1 MAIVTTDDV
10 NYKNIASAIRE
21 KNGTENTYKPAEMA
35 TAIRSIAQGVDTSD
49 ATATEKDIVS
59 PETAYV
65 NGQKV
70 TGSLVPSEINS
81 VVGSFAFGEDEDGN
95 LYLKLIN
102 TLSYGKRYL
111 VDKGQS
117 ITLKLP
123 LKNLG
128 DAVPSD
134 VMSGKIFTAANGVK
148 MVGTRTGEGG
158 VDTSDATVT
167 ENDIRKGK
175 IAYGADGSRIV
186 GTLREIAFG
195 SFSFSSKD
203 DVPTTYTIQTG
214 LDSIEYFILSKRSGT
229 NQPYPGLTGYA
240 YAPNGVNGGYYS
252 WGGESGLT
260 LNAISISDGN
270 VTFSNIV
277 DGSSCLLGS
286 YNWIALSTSG

>member
-49 ATATEKDIVS
+49 ATATENDIVS

-81 VVGSFAFGEDEDGN
+81 VVGSSTFGEDEEGN
-95 LYLKLIN
+95 IYLKLIN
-102 TLSYGKRYL
+102 TLSFGKRYL
-111 VDKGQS
+111 VDKGQN

-134 VMSGKIFTAANGVK
+134 VMSGKVFTAANGVK
-148 MVGTRTGEGG
+148 MVGTRTGAGG
-158 VDTSDATVT
+158 VDTSDATIT
-167 ENDIRKGK
+167 ENDVRKGK
-175 IAYGADGSRIV
+175 IGYGADGSRIV

-195 SFSFSSKD
+195 SFSISSKD
-203 DVPTTYTIQTG
+203 DVPTTYTIQTE
-214 LDSIEYFILSKRSGT
+214 LDDIDYFILAKRSGT

-240 YAPNGVNGGYYS
+240 YAPNGISGGYYS
-252 WGGESGLT
+252 WGGEAGLV
-260 LNAISISDGN
+260 LNAISVLNGN
-270 VTFSNIV
+270 VTFSNVV

-286 YNWIALSTSG
+286 YNWIALSKSG